1 MLMPAREKFRKVH
14 RGNRRGVACR
24 GNKVSFGDYGLKAV
38 TGGWITA
45 RQIEAVRVTVNRY
58 VKRRGKVWI
67 RVFPHKPVTAKPA
80 ETRMGGGKGAPE
92 MHIAVV
98 KPGHVLFELG
108 GVPESVAREAC
119 RLGGYKR
126 PIQVRFTSRDETL

>member
-108 GVPESVAREAC
+108 GVPESVAREAF
-119 RLGGYKR
+119 RLAGYKL